1 MCQFI
6 FNYVLHF
13 LYLKM
18 SEEKLNISI
27 SDIEMLYLVVL
38 DIPTSLLFE
47 STVFGLKEN
56 PIWNSDGIPTFNRN
70 QLEKI
75 GQQRLLI
82 S

>member
-1 MCQFI
+1 
-6 FNYVLHF
+6 
-13 LYLKM
+13 M

-56 PIWNSDGIPTFNRN
+56 TIWNSDGIPTFNRN

>member
-6 FNYVLHF
+6 FN
-13 LYLKM
+13 YLKM

-38 DIPTSLLFE
+38 DITTSLLFE

-56 PIWNSDGIPTFNRN
+56 TIWNSDGIPTFNRN